1 MLRRFAALDGRRRV
15 LVGTAFVWVLAAR
28 FALSAS
34 RGRSLPLQARLL
46 GNLSARLPALA
57 ACTVD
62 DAVWAVTA
70 AARRLPGTRC
80 LAWSLALRTLLAQAR
95 IDGDL
100 RIGVAP
106 AAAGNIEAHAW
117 VAAAGRDLTWGG
129 DVARYSV
136 LRPRT
141 AAR

>member
-1 MLRRFAALDGRRRV
+1 MLRRFAALDGRRRM

-34 RGRSLPLQARLL
+34 RGLPLPLQARLL
-46 GNLSARLPALA
+46 ADLAARLPALA

-70 AARRLPGTRC
+70 VARRIPGTRC

-100 RIGVAP
+100 RIGVAA

-117 VAAAGRDLTWGG
+117 VQAAGRDLTWGG
-129 DVARYSV
+129 DVA
-136 LRPRT
+136 
-141 AAR
+141 

>member
-1 MLRRFAALDGRRRV
+1 MLRRLAALDGRRRV
-15 LVGTAFVWVLAAR
+15 LVGAAFVWVLAAR

-34 RGRSLPLQARLL
+34 RGRSLPFQARLL
-46 GNLSARLPALA
+46 GGLAGRLPALA

-70 AARRLPGTRC
+70 AARRVPGTRC

-100 RIGVAP
+100 RIGVAA
-106 AAAGNIEAHAW
+106 AAAGTIEAHAW
-117 VAAAGRDLTWGG
+117 VAVAGRDLTWGG

-141 AAR
+141 AAP